1 MRLELVIDT
10 QNAFGKFLTRCLK
23 LRARLLDFLKADE
36 LNTRFGG
43 PVFVFVLIAVSIF
56 LASSWYQNNWGGLF
70 DFHSELSHVVEREDY
85 LAFYRAGELAIQG
98 QAVEAYNPAIFNA
111 LFAEKNKDLLFL
123 NPPHSILFFE
133 PMAYFAYPIAKLVGM
148 AVFFASFV
156 GMTLLIR
163 PSVGAWPYLFLLASP
178 GAFYAFQ
185 LLQLS
190 PLTTFLLLFA
200 MLNSRV
206 RPLLSGLALSVLTI
220 KPQYGLLIPLFLAA
234 NQDWRSL
241 VYAALSTV
249 GLLVLSVGVHGW
261 ALWWAFLESIQSGA
275 HSIQF
280 SANHGMMSTVASS
293 FGKWGASHEFKLFG
307 QFAAFV
313 VAGTVI
319 WFSARRF
326 SRTRSVAI
334 SLLAISLASPSFM
347 YYDWLLFSAALLI
360 VMKEVPTWPVSLQIS
375 AGLLW
380 IAPTIYDVLYAKNI
394 LASLIF
400 SSLVPLIAVMVLFQ
414 VLVLFLKN
422 RPFQSGSKP
431 GQELVLQ
438 TSG

>member
-1 MRLELVIDT
+1 MVTDG
-10 QNAFGKFLTRCLK
+10 QNVLGTILAQLLQ

-43 PVFVFVLIAVSIF
+43 PVFVFVLIASSIF
-56 LASSWYQNNWGGLF
+56 LASSWYQSNWGGLF
-70 DFHSELSHVVEREDY
+70 DFHSDLSQVVEREDY

-98 QAVEAYNPAIFNA
+98 RAVEAYDPAIFNA
-111 LFAEKNKDLLFL
+111 PFAEKNEDLLFL
-123 NPPHSILFFE
+123 NPPHSLLFFE
-133 PMAYFAYPIAKLVGM
+133 PAALFGYPVAKMIGM

-156 GMTLLIR
+156 GMMFLIR
-163 PSVGAWPYLFLLASP
+163 PSLGAWPYLFLLASP

-200 MLNSRV
+200 MLNSRE
-206 RPLLSGLALSVLTI
+206 RPVLSGLALSVLTI

-234 NQDWRSL
+234 NRDWRAFF
-241 VYAALSTV
+241 YTALGTV

-261 ALWWAFLESIQSGA
+261 DLWRTFLESMQSGA
-275 HSIQF
+275 HSFQF
-280 SANHGMMSTVASS
+280 AANHGMMSTVASS
-293 FGKWGASHEFKLFG
+293 FGKWGASHEFKLFC
-307 QFAAFV
+307 QFAAIA

-319 WFSARRF
+319 WFSVRRF
-326 SRTRSVAI
+326 SRTRAVAV

-347 YYDWLLFSAALLI
+347 FYDWLLYSAALLI
-360 VMKEVPTWPVSLQIS
+360 IVKEVPKWPITLQMS

-400 SSLVPLIAVMVLFQ
+400 SSLVPLIAFIVLCQ

-422 RPFQSGSKP
+422 LQLQSPSKSD
-431 GQELVLQ
+431 QQLVLQ
-438 TSG
+438 PSG